1 MKQKVI
7 CSLNKLKKV
16 LPAAQVTFFAMRVIG
31 NEQFLKVGPGI
42 VGHGINIVIFLN
54 CDLLELEIRDI
65 SNLIVTMFLSVSYDY
80 VFKSCSSYSTVV
92 S

>member
-1 MKQKVI
+1 M
-7 CSLNKLKKV
+7 
-16 LPAAQVTFFAMRVIG
+16 PVIG
-31 NEQFLKVGPGI
+31 NEQFLKVGPGM

>member
-31 NEQFLKVGPGI
+31 KEQFLKVGPGI

-54 CDLLELEIRDI
+54 CDLRKLEIQEI

>member
-1 MKQKVI
+1 
-7 CSLNKLKKV
+7 
-16 LPAAQVTFFAMRVIG
+16 MRVIG

-42 VGHGINIVIFLN
+42 VGHGTNIVIFLN

-65 SNLIVTMFLSVSYDY
+65 SNLIVAMFLSVSYDY
-80 VFKSCSSYSTVV
+80 VFTSCSSYSTVV